1 MQWYEILGFSLAIWL
16 VVSIL
21 LAFVVGRVVGVDR
34 KSRRGDD
41 GIRSS

>member
-16 VVSIL
+16 VVSVIC
-21 LAFVVGRVVGVDR
+21 AFVLGRVVGVDR
-34 KSRRGDD
+34 KSRRDD